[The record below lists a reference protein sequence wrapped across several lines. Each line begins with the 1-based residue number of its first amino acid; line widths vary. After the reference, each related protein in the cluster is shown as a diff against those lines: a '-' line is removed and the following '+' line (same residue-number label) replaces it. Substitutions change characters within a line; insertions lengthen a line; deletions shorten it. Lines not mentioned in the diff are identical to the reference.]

1 MDDQIFN
8 KLIENIECTSWCLG
22 ELSFSSKFDNYE
34 LSFWQSENEYFVL
47 DNAGYTL
54 NSTWITTQLSLKQ
67 ELKLISII
75 EEKEKELT
83 DNKHEVEG
91 FEPVDYEHFTNLIY
105 N

>member
-1 MDDQIFN
+1 MDSQIFN

-22 ELSFSSKFDNYE
+22 ELSFYSKFDNYE
-34 LSFWQSENEYFVL
+34 LSFGQTKNEYFVL
-47 DNAGYTL
+47 DDAGYTL
-54 NSTWITTQLSLKQ
+54 NNIWITTKLSLKQ

-83 DNKHEVEG
+83 NNRHEVEG
-91 FEPVDYEHFTNLIY
+91 FEPVDYEHFNNLIY